1 MNLRFSTVASGISA
15 ETYAWKPLGWQPV
28 WYSEIEPFAN
38 AVLSYHYPEVP
49 NLGDMNH
56 LHNKQAYHET
66 TFDVFAGGTPCQ
78 GFSLAGKRGG
88 MDDPRSGLAFRF
100 LDIIKHKRP
109 RWVVWENV
117 PDVLSSAGG
126 RDFTAF
132 ISRMEAC
139 GYGVAWRILDAQYAG
154 LAQRR
159 KRIFVVGY
167 IGDWRPAAAVLF
179 DRASLQ
185 GRAAPSREKRK
196 SITYDI
202 APCLRG
208 CGVGGERVGDSRGN
222 DPLVPVSGTL
232 VSGGKSAGSVTNQDI
247 DQNMLIPEVSLC
259 LLANGQRIDLETQSL
274 IVYESN
280 QITSPTN
287 RSKGSSELCH
297 TLTTGEHHGLVVPD
311 IAQTITAHQHRSGGA
326 SAGNNPG
333 LVNAIYTYNRV
344 RRLTPV
350 EYERLQG
357 FPDNYTQIPYRGRPA
372 EKCADGPRYRAVGNS
387 IATPILKWIGERIEM
402 VERIK
407 PQLPCP

>member
-1 MNLRFSTVASGISA
+1 MKLRFATVASGISA

-38 AVLSYHYPEVP
+38 AVLAHHYPDVP
-49 NLGDMNH
+49 NLGDMNF
-56 LHNKQAYHET
+56 LHEKKEYNES

-88 MDDPRSGLAFRF
+88 MDDPRSRLAFRF
-100 LDIIKHKRP
+100 LDIAKQKRP

-126 RDFTAF
+126 RDFAAF
-132 ISRMEAC
+132 ISGMEAC
-139 GYGVAWRILDAQYAG
+139 GYGVAWRVLDAQYFG

-159 KRIFVVGY
+159 RRVFVVGH

-185 GRAAPSREKRK
+185 GHPAPSRKKRE
-196 SITYDI
+196 SITYET
-202 APCLRG
+202 ANCLRG
-208 CGVGGERVGDSRGN
+208 SGVGGERVGDSRGA
-222 DPLVPVSGTL
+222 DPLVAVAGTL

-247 DQNMLIPEVSLC
+247 DQGMLIPEVSIT
-259 LLANGQRIDLETQSL
+259 LLANGHRIDLESGSL
-274 IVYESN
+274 IVYDLT
-280 QITSPTN
+280 QITSPVN
-287 RSKGSSELCH
+287 GSKGSAETCHALARNQHPAIVAPELAS
-297 TLTTGEHHGLVVPD
+297 TL
-311 IAQTITAHQHRSGGA
+311 TAHQHRSGGA
-326 SAGNNPG
+326 TAGNNPG
-333 LVNAIYTYNRV
+333 IVNAVCSHSRV

-357 FPDNYTQIPYRGRPA
+357 FPDNYTLVPYRNRPA
-372 EKCADGPRYRAVGNS
+372 ALCADGPRYRAVGNS
-387 IATPILKWIGERIEM
+387 IPTTILKWIGQRIEM

-407 PQLPCP
+407 SRI

>member
-1 MNLRFSTVASGISA
+1 MNLRFATVASGISA

-208 CGVGGERVGDSRGN
+208 CSVGGERVGDSREN
-222 DPLVPVSGTL
+222 DPFVPVSGTL

-259 LLANGQRIDLETQSL
+259 LLANGQRIDLESQSL
-274 IVYESN
+274 IVA
-280 QITSPTN
+280 
-287 RSKGSSELCH
+287 
-297 TLTTGEHHGLVVPD
+297 PD
-311 IAQTITAHQHRSGGA
+311 IAQTLTAHQHRSGGA

-407 PQLPCP
+407 QQLPCR